1 MVCFTGLTFTD
12 LARRLETPR
21 GPPVSPPRTVWEG
34 WTGPHTYFI
43 RFNRLYSW
51 CSALTSLHKTT
62 PRTGLWKPVHKVA
75 TKISWDPTPA
85 GSSPLLRV
93 EDGKHVLVGHEA
105 LLHISDFEVVQW
117 QHVLLLFLLRREGR
131 SLTWADRAEPSIT

>member
-12 LARRLETPR
+12 LARRARDPQ
-21 GPPVSPPRTVWEG
+21 GPSCFSPQDCTSLLPVSVWEG

-51 CSALTSLHKTT
+51 CSALTSPHKTT

-105 LLHISDFEVVQW
+105 LLHIPDF
-117 QHVLLLFLLRREGR
+117 
-131 SLTWADRAEPSIT
+131 